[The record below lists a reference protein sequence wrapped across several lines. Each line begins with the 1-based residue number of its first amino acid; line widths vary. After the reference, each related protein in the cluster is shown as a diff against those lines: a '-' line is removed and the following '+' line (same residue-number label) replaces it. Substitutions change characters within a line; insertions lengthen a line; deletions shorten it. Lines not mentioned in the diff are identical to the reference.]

1 MAKKLILIE
10 PDARQQ
16 SVMFSEQSR
25 RQPIGQVEVPKVVS
39 RFNIFQSAMPQNQS
53 IQISRI
59 PEPAPVQEW
68 AAGSSFQQPQRTLR
82 RAIPVQALISAQ
94 ELRPWN
100 MGEAIPG
107 ASLPRQAAVG
117 AMQPLTINDEEVA
130 SMLKQADPEI
140 IVERDRS
147 NGAFYVYSP
156 TTQKSFV
163 INKPGIS
170 LNDAS
175 NLVATIV
182 AAIPAGRAATMAG
195 RAGLE
200 AAIQTGIESGQ
211 RSLGGEFN
219 VEEPLISGA
228 FSAGA
233 DLVSLWNQSRR
244 AAQVRSSAQAQGASP
259 ELSQVGAD
267 ISRISTSAPSSV
279 QGGSATQ
286 GAATSGQAQTLR
298 DIVRPDERVVTAA
311 EELGLSEVLPL
322 RVFSQN
328 PQYVQVEQALARMPG
343 SAMAEGEREALLAVS
358 QKADDFIQAFGG
370 TRDIASLDANIV
382 NNFNSTL
389 DDLRSRSDIIYDNL
403 NQVVVPR
410 TRVDT
415 NEVRSYLVNKAR
427 DLGGV
432 SKLNSFE
439 RSLLTELRDKRR
451 ITYARLD
458 QLRQEVGERYGNALK
473 GNSFGDTTTFSLK
486 GLYNVLTNAQGS
498 ALEAISS
505 PEVRQQWDVAK
516 GLVSQRKALEDTAT
530 SLLGREFTRPIL
542 PQVSG
547 AINSLF
553 SGNVRGFA
561 QTLNS
566 IPDQYRQAAVVSAID
581 SLFTKGSKTQIQLNM
596 GGFSSQWDK
605 LSRSP
610 QAKKALIDELPEGAE
625 RFLDNLAVISRQY
638 SSAIASAPA
647 TGVIKAM
654 GDFGSDNGFIA
665 KILPMIPVA
674 GNRISGIFSYSGP
687 EATSAAANLMSNPD
701 FRRIVVRGA
710 QGQNTQQAESALSR
724 SPVFR
729 AWADTLPINVKNR
742 VLTMGLTDYLYEDSE
757 E

>member
-1 MAKKLILIE
+1 MAKKLIPIE
-10 PDARQQ
+10 PDTRQQ
-16 SVMFSEQSR
+16 GIMLSEQSR

-53 IQISRI
+53 RQIPRI
-59 PEPAPVQEW
+59 SESAPAQEV
-68 AAGSSFQQPQRTLR
+68 AAGPSLQQPQRTLR
-82 RAIPVQALISAQ
+82 RAIPEQALISAQ

-100 MGEAIPG
+100 MREAIPG

-147 NGAFYVYSP
+147 SGAFYVYSP
-156 TTQKSFV
+156 ATQKSFV

-175 NLVATIV
+175 NLAATIV

-200 AAIQTGIESGQ
+200 AAIQAGIESGQ

-244 AAQVRSSAQAQGASP
+244 AAQVQSSAQAQGASP

-267 ISRISTSAPSSV
+267 LSRISTSAPASGIAGASAQGSSM
-279 QGGSATQ
+279 
-286 GAATSGQAQTLR
+286 SGQAQSLR
-298 DIVRPDERVVTAA
+298 DIVRPSERVVTAA

-328 PQYVQVEQALARMPG
+328 PQYVQVEQALSRMPG

-358 QKADDFIQAFGG
+358 QKADEFIQAFGG

-410 TRVDT
+410 TRVDA

-439 RSLLTELRDKRR
+439 RNLLVELRDKRR

-486 GLYNVLTNAQGS
+486 GLYNVLTDAQGS

-505 PEVRQQWDVAK
+505 PQVREQWDVAK

-553 SGNVRGFA
+553 NGNVRGFT

-566 IPDQYRQAAVVSAID
+566 IPDQYRQAAVVSAMD

-596 GGFSSQWDK
+596 GGFASQWDK

-610 QAKKALIDELPEGAE
+610 EAKKALINELPEGAE

-638 SSAIASAPA
+638 SSALASVPA

-687 EATSAAANLMSNPD
+687 EATSAAANLMASPD

-729 AWADTLPINVKNR
+729 AWTETLPINVKNR